1 MENRTLWSELFLSGM
16 VDLPSL
22 QLLLF
27 LLFLHVYIMTLMG
40 NLLIVLLI
48 AVDSH
53 LHTPIYFFLANLACL
68 DVCCSSLTTPRM
80 LFDLRTNYRI
90 ISVPACLTQVFFFIC
105 FATCE
110 ILLLA
115 VMSYDRY
122 IAICQPLHYI
132 QVMHWK
138 TCVQL
143 AAGVWTLGIIY
154 SLIHS
159 LLMLRLSF
167 CDSNI
172 VHSFFCDVSKLL
184 QISCTDTFV
193 NLLSTYLLG
202 GLLGL
207 CSLLMTCIPYVS
219 VFSTVLRIN
228 VKDKRLKAY
237 STCSSHLTV
246 VFIFYGTL
254 VFNYFR
260 PSTSYHHVADRV
272 VSVFYT
278 VITPLLNPLIYS
290 LRNQELKAAL
300 QRLYKTY
307 TFCLRENTNI

>member
-1 MENRTLWSELFLSGM
+1 MGNQTLWSELSLLGM
-16 VDLPSL
+16 ADLPNI

-27 LLFLHVYIMTLMG
+27 LLFLYIYCMTLMG

-48 AVDSH
+48 VMDSH
-53 LHTPIYFFLANLACL
+53 LHNPMYFFLGNLACL
-68 DVCCSSLTTPRM
+68 DVCSSSLISPRM
-80 LFDLRTNYRI
+80 LYDLNTNRRM
-90 ISVPACLTQVFFFIC
+90 ISVPACLTQVFFFIY

-110 ILLLA
+110 VLLLA

-138 TCVQL
+138 MCIQL
-143 AAGVWTLGIIY
+143 AAGVWTLGMLY
-154 SLIHS
+154 SLIHT
-159 LLMLRLSF
+159 LFTLRLSF
-167 CDSNI
+167 CESN
-172 VHSFFCDVSKLL
+172 VVQSFFCDLSKLL
-184 QISCTDTFV
+184 QISCTDTFI
-193 NLLSTYLLG
+193 NMLSIFLLG

-207 CSLLMTCIPYVS
+207 CSLLMTFIPYITL
-219 VFSTVLRIN
+219 FSTVLKIK
-228 VKDKRLKAY
+228 VKDKRFKAF
-237 STCSSHLTV
+237 STCTSHLTV

-254 VFNYFR
+254 IFNYFR
-260 PSTSYHHVADRV
+260 PTTSYHHAADRL

-300 QRLYKTY
+300 QRFYKTY
-307 TFCLRENTNI
+307 NIC